1 MLCHSRRSSHRSDAP
16 PPGCTEA
23 ALSASLQSIRHR
35 LDAVAFGYR
44 KVDTA
49 QLVEEIRKATACLVW
64 SETHDSSLF
73 NLFCEHTMLAGFV
86 AALRAASPVPVK
98 LQILQTLSILVQNAQ
113 RDTSFIY
120 LLSQGLL
127 NDFFDDPP
135 ANMDEEALAYFI
147 TLLKGIAFRLDGQLA
162 LLCLQRNPR
171 RGCGYEGA
179 TPSTSSASPTA
190 TPSPSEGPS
199 LRMPIF
205 ERSVRLIGHPDPMVQ
220 TSARSAA
227 LRLLSFEGPVKGAVE
242 PAAAGLLAPAVAEVA
257 CQLHFR
263 DQKAA
268 LAQLLDFAGDLFN
281 VGIPSLHAALEQEG
295 FSATADAAVWRGP
308 MLLLRQAEG
317 HPAVRVFEKPAEGAA
332 VLGEIPNEELSACL
346 GPHGHFLRVKW
357 RDLDGWVGRKNVR
370 LVREA
375 RAPALQEQIK
385 WGACC
390 SELENS
396 SF

>member
-1 MLCHSRRSSHRSDAP
+1 ML
-16 PPGCTEA
+16 
-23 ALSASLQSIRHR
+23 
-35 LDAVAFGYR
+35 LDSGFG
-44 KVDTA
+44 
-49 QLVEEIRKATACLVW
+49 QIRKATACLVW

-242 PAAAGLLAPAVAEVA
+242 PAAAGERA
-257 CQLHFR
+257 FR
-263 DQKAA
+263 AFRAFRASMKAGA
-268 LAQLLDFAGDLFN
+268 GGNLSHEQLAQSRKEAAGA
-281 VGIPSLHAALEQEG
+281 S
-295 FSATADAAVWRGP
+295 WRRRW
-308 MLLLRQAEG
+308 LRWPVNSTSG
-317 HPAVRVFEKPAEGAA
+317 TRRP
-332 VLGEIPNEELSACL
+332 L
-346 GPHGHFLRVKW
+346 W
-357 RDLDGWVGRKNVR
+357 RSFWTSRGT
-370 LVREA
+370 
-375 RAPALQEQIK
+375 
-385 WGACC
+385 
-390 SELENS
+390 S
-396 SF
+396 ST